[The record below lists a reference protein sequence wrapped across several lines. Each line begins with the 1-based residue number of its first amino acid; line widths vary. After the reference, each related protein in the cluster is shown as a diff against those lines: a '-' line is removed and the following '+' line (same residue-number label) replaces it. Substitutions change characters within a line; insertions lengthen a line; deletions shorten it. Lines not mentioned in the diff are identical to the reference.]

1 MFLTDDRFSFDS
13 IQNIYDEEFLKLVSR
28 GGRQHPSDCV
38 FVASCHAYQ
47 FYEKIKDNET
57 LNNLLLDS
65 ATPRETFVEVF
76 EKKLSESSNAN
87 KVAEAK
93 CERGHCFNTFICKI
107 AGGLFNIMA
116 KNNAAYKNDE
126 IHHSKKRKGC
136 DPKSSSAARKILKLN
151 SSS

>member
-28 GGRQHPSDCV
+28 GGLQHPSDCV

-76 EKKLSESSNAN
+76 EKNFLRVVMQIK
-87 KVAEAK
+87 
-93 CERGHCFNTFICKI
+93 
-107 AGGLFNIMA
+107 
-116 KNNAAYKNDE
+116 
-126 IHHSKKRKGC
+126 
-136 DPKSSSAARKILKLN
+136 
-151 SSS
+151 